1 MSTAQQPHHVWW
13 SLFELE
19 PINHCSVRLGS
30 EIIADSRECEEQ
42 KEGRAGFLRPI
53 DSPVKS
59 CISDSAA
66 K

>member
-1 MSTAQQPHHVWW
+1 MWW